1 MGKKRSL
8 ASVPMRAWV
17 EEAHSLTAKAHNDF
31 VALLLSHIGTSG
43 TARRPAKVS

>member
-8 ASVPMRAWV
+8 TSVPMRAWV

-43 TARRPAKVS
+43 TPCHPAKVS